1 MSENFQPSFEYGE
14 GTGHV
19 AGSETSK
26 RHEQYEKEKAPTLQ
40 KQILGIIHAAG
51 TIGCTSE
58 EVEIWTERKHQ
69 SVSSSIRNLELAD
82 RLVKTTRIRNN
93 QHAYVSKE
101 VAGLLLLKDLLPPNP
116 RRVSWKKKYEELL
129 SKIEEVNFIEELQE
143 IIWKE
148 NGYMENDPTSNV
160 LTCPHCGNKVTVS
173 HFDWTALVCPNCKA
187 EVEKNE
193 WIDS

>member
-1 MSENFQPSFEYGE
+1 MSENFQPSFEYNG

-19 AGSETSK
+19 SGSETSK

-82 RLVKTTRIRNN
+82 RLIKTTRIRNN

-101 VAGLLLLKDLLPPNP
+101 VAGLLPSKDLLPPNP

-129 SKIEEVNFIEELQE
+129 SKIEEVNFIEELEE

-148 NGYMENDPTSNV
+148 NGYMEEDQNV
-160 LTCPHCGNKVTVS
+160 L
-173 HFDWTALVCPNCKA
+173 
-187 EVEKNE
+187 
-193 WIDS
+193 

>member
-1 MSENFQPSFEYGE
+1 MSENFQPSFEYNE

-26 RHEQYEKEKAPTLQ
+26 IHEEHEKKKAPTLQ

-58 EVEIWTERKHQ
+58 EVEIWTNRKHQ
-69 SVSSSIRNLELAD
+69 SVSSSIRNLELAG

-93 QHAYVSKE
+93 QHAYVSKQ
-101 VAGLLLLKDLLPPNP
+101 VAGLLPSNDLLPPNP

-129 SKIEEVNFIEELQE
+129 FQLEEITSIDHLHE
-143 IIWKE
+143 I
-148 NGYMENDPTSNV
+148 
-160 LTCPHCGNKVTVS
+160 L
-173 HFDWTALVCPNCKA
+173 F
-187 EVEKNE
+187 NE
-193 WIDS
+193 RRN